1 MPAPLNVALLGFGL
15 SGRYLQAPFYR
26 AHAGFRVSHV
36 VSSRAGEIA
45 KDFPGLEPTGSVEE
59 ALTDPAVDLVSI
71 ATPNPTHYAYARAA
85 LEAGK
90 HVLVDKPACA
100 TAAQL
105 RELRDLAARK
115 QRHLFVFQNRRW
127 DSDFLT
133 VRQLLSTN
141 PLGTLVSYEARYD
154 RYKPAPNPK
163 QWKETPGPTAG
174 MLYDLGSHLIDQA
187 ICLFGRPRDI
197 SGSSWTEREDS
208 DIADAFRLQLVY
220 DAPLR
225 VHLSCSL
232 LVREPTPRY
241 RLHGRRGSFV
251 KYGID
256 VQEDQLRAGIEPDAP
271 GFGEEPEDQ
280 TGVLHTEL
288 NGLVTRGRVTTL
300 FGHWLGLFHNMH
312 DVITQGATPAIP
324 LDDVALQL
332 EIMESIA

>member
-1 MPAPLNVALLGFGL
+1 MGSPLNVALLGFGL

-36 VSSRAGEIA
+36 VSSRTGEIA
-45 KDFPGLEPTGSVEE
+45 EDFPGMVPTGSVEE
-59 ALTDPAVDLVSI
+59 ALTDPAVDLISI
-71 ATPNPTHYAYARAA
+71 ATPNPTHYVYARAA

-90 HVLVDKPACA
+90 HVLIDKPACA
-100 TAAQL
+100 AAAEL

-115 QRHLFVFQNRRW
+115 RRHLFVFQNRRW

-133 VRQLLSTN
+133 VREVLKAKQ
-141 PLGTLVSYEARYD
+141 LGTLVSYEARYD

-187 ICLFGRPRDI
+187 ICLFGRPQRV
-197 SGSSWTEREDS
+197 SGSTWTERPDA
-208 DIADAFRLQLVY
+208 DIADAFRIELVY
-220 DAPLR
+220 DNPLR

-256 VQEDQLRAGIEPDAP
+256 VQEDQLRAGMAPGDA
-271 GFGEEPEDQ
+271 GFGEEPEVQ
-280 TGVLHTEL
+280 QGILHTEMS
-288 NGLVTRGRVTTL
+288 GLVSRGHLATL
-300 FGHWLGLFHNMH
+300 PGHWLKLFDNMH
-312 DVITQGATPAIP
+312 AVITQGAIPAVP
-324 LDDVALQL
+324 LDDIALQL
-332 EIMESIA
+332 EIMASMA